1 MNRVG
6 VGRLLIA
13 SLHQGI
19 SDLIPTRLEFYEN
32 WLHASGMRDGKI
44 GLAPLAAV
52 LSFLRQEGEFYELVT
67 ARAGRYAAQWS
78 FDNLSSFERSMIR
91 SLPMALRARMALEL
105 TKRVIRRTYQGG
117 RATSRLRRGQ
127 GTITLRSSIFC
138 AVREPSSRALCGYY
152 AAALERTL
160 ALVSVNGNVAV
171 QSCQGAGAGSCVIAL
186 NVLPDQEAPQ

>member
-1 MNRVG
+1 M
-6 VGRLLIA
+6 
-13 SLHQGI
+13 
-19 SDLIPTRLEFYEN
+19 T
-32 WLHASGMRDGKI
+32 
-44 GLAPLAAV
+44 
-52 LSFLRQEGEFYELVT
+52 
-67 ARAGRYAAQWS
+67 
-78 FDNLSSFERSMIR
+78 
-91 SLPMALRARMALEL
+91 LRARMALEL

-171 QSCQGAGAGSCVIAL
+171 QACQGAGAASCVIAL